1 MIHCVAQLA
10 PSATTQ
16 TELFTLSANYGSSN
30 IQCIVICNRGSA
42 TTFRISLRL
51 LGDTLSN
58 KQYITYD
65 APIDANDT
73 ICLTYPIGLRSG
85 DSLYVYAGSADLSFS
100 VYV

>member
-1 MIHCVAQLA
+1 MIQCVAQLA

-16 TELFTLSANYGSSN
+16 TELFTLAANYGTSD
-30 IQCIVICNRGSA
+30 IRCIIICNRGSA

-51 LGDTLSN
+51 LGDALDN
-58 KQYITYD
+58 KQYIAYD
-65 APIDANDT
+65 APIEANDT

-85 DSLYVYAGSADLSFS
+85 DSLYVYAGSANLSFS